1 MSSLLFGFLFLLTAL
16 FAHQISY
23 VFLGKNHKSFTLV
36 ARFVCGIIALILI
49 SSVSFVFIGENE
61 TGHLQKIY
69 GGKNL
74 KDGAIVATN
83 GEKGPQADV
92 LAQGFHFRPLLR
104 IIYKISK
111 EQVFIVP
118 EDKYGFLIAKDGML
132 MRPDQTYADAFNPN
146 ELKNMIY
153 DVRYFLEHNGQKG
166 PQTTVLT
173 PGTHRL
179 NKFLWDVK
187 LGNVTEVPEGSVA
200 VIKSN
205 VWSRVDFGNLK
216 TEKPEN
222 IAPVKMDEFT
232 GKELKVP
239 LVPVGAIGIW
249 EKALNQGKYYVN
261 EHAYKVILFNIKAN
275 TWEYKGGYTRRRID
289 LTIDASGEITQ
300 NESSTVIPIPANAA
314 DPAIEVKVEGW
325 SIPLELRALV
335 QVSPENAPYVVASVG
350 GLQEVEDNILTPII
364 RSVVRNV
371 TGGTINVPTDDS
383 SNKST
388 NRPTRVLDLMINRN
402 TLEQNIEDQIRPE
415 GLKAGVDIKE
425 IRFGDPAIPPEL
437 LLAWQREQLAQQ
449 LRKAYAQEK
458 IAQDERITTEKAKAT
473 ANQQSKLVESEI
485 EVKRSEQIALSREN
499 EGTGEKKKLAL
510 IAQGQKEQVEV
521 LGQDRVVELRKY
533 ELLLTTLI
541 NYFDKHPEVLTQ
553 ALSNAHKFVPE
564 RIFSIGSENNGTN
577 LMGAAGI
584 LGDFLSQE
592 KKEDKNSNKEK
603 K

>member
-1 MSSLLFGFLFLLTAL
+1 MSSLLFGFLFLLAAL
-16 FAHQISY
+16 FAHQVSH
-23 VFLGKNHKSFTLV
+23 VVLGNKNKIFTLSV
-36 ARFVCGIIALILI
+36 RFVCGAIAVILI
-49 SSVSFVFIGENE
+49 SSLSFVFIGENE
-61 TGHLQKIY
+61 TGHLHKIY
-69 GGKNL
+69 GGKSL
-74 KDGAIVATN
+74 KDGAIVAAK
-83 GEKGPQADV
+83 GEKGPQADI
-92 LAQGFHFRPLLR
+92 LTPGFHFRPLLR
-104 IIYKISK
+104 IIYKVSK
-111 EQVFIVP
+111 ESVFIVP
-118 EDKYGFLIAKDGML
+118 EDKYGFLIAKDGMP

-146 ELKNMIY
+146 ELRSMLY
-153 DVRYFLEHNGQKG
+153 DARYFLEHNGQKG

-179 NKFLWDVK
+179 NKFIWDIK
-187 LGNVTEVPEGSVA
+187 LGDITEVPEGFVA

-222 IAPVKMDEFT
+222 ISPVKTDEFT
-232 GKELKVP
+232 GRDLKVP

-249 EKALNQGKYYVN
+249 EKALNQGKYYIN
-261 EHAYKVILFNIKAN
+261 EHAYKVILFNTRAN
-275 TWEYKGGYTRRRID
+275 TWEYKGGYTKRRID
-289 LTIDASGEITQ
+289 LMIDENGKITQ
-300 NESSTVIPIPANAA
+300 SESSTTVPVPANAA

-335 QVSPENAPYVVASVG
+335 QVSPESAPYVVASVG

-371 TGGTINVPTDDS
+371 TGGTINVPADDLS
-383 SNKST
+383 GKST
-388 NRPTRVLDLMINRN
+388 NRPTRVLDLMINRGV
-402 TLEQNIEDQIRPE
+402 LEQNIEDQIQPE

-449 LRKAYAQEK
+449 LKKAYTQEK

-485 EVKRSEQIALSREN
+485 EVKRSEQAAMARQN
-499 EGTGEKKKLAL
+499 EGTGEKNKLTL

-521 LGQDRVVELRKY
+521 LGPDKVVELRKY

-564 RIFSIGSENNGTN
+564 RVFSIGSENKGTD

-584 LGDFLSQE
+584 LGDFLGQE
-592 KKEDKNSNKEK
+592 KQIKDNSREK

>member
-1 MSSLLFGFLFLLTAL
+1 MFYLIFGFLFLLATL
-16 FAHQISY
+16 FAHKIDTKNKL
-23 VFLGKNHKSFTLV
+23 VTLGTRV
-36 ARFVCGIIALILI
+36 ICGTIAVILI
-49 SSVSFVFIGENE
+49 SSVSFVLIGENE
-61 TGHLQKIY
+61 TGHFHKIY

-74 KDGAIVATN
+74 EDGAIIATQ
-83 GEKGPQADV
+83 GEKGPQADI
-92 LAQGFHFRPLLR
+92 LTPGFHFRPLLR
-104 IIYKISK
+104 IIYKVSK

-118 EDKYGFLIAKDGML
+118 ENKYGFLIAKDGMP

-146 ELKNMIY
+146 ELRGMIY
-153 DVRYFLEHNGQKG
+153 DARYFLEHNGQKG

-187 LGNVTEVPEGSVA
+187 LGDVTEIPEGFVA

-222 IAPVKMDEFT
+222 ISLIKIDEFT
-232 GKELKVP
+232 GRDLKVP

-249 EKALNQGKYYVN
+249 EKALNQGKYYIN

-275 TWEYKGGYTRRRID
+275 TWEYKGGYKRRYID
-289 LTIDASGEITQ
+289 LVIDDKGIITQ
-300 NESSTVIPIPANAA
+300 KEWETNVPIPENAA

-325 SIPLELRALV
+325 PIPLELRALV
-335 QVSPENAPYVVASVG
+335 QVSPDNAPYVVAAVG

-371 TGGTINVPTDDS
+371 TGGTIHVPDENS
-383 SNKST
+383 PGKLI
-388 NRPTRVLDLMINRN
+388 NRPTRVLDLMINRDV
-402 TLEQNIEDQIRPE
+402 LEQNIEDLIRPE
-415 GLKAGVDIKE
+415 SLKAGVDIKE

-449 LRKAYAQEK
+449 LKKAYTQEK
-458 IAQDERITTEKAKAT
+458 IAQDERITAEKAKAT
-473 ANQQSKLVESEI
+473 ADQQSKLVESEI
-485 EVKRSEQIALSREN
+485 EVKRSEQIAIAKEN
-499 EGTGEKKKLAL
+499 EGLGEKNKLTL
-510 IAQGQKEQVEV
+510 ITQAQKEQSEI

-533 ELLLTTLI
+533 ELLLTTLV
-541 NYFDKHPEVLTQ
+541 NYFDKHPEVLTE

-564 RIFSIGSENNGTN
+564 RIFTISSENNGLTS
-577 LMGAAGI
+577 AAGI
-584 LGDFLSQE
+584 LGDFLSSNQE
-592 KKEDKNSNKEK
+592 KQKKNNTEK